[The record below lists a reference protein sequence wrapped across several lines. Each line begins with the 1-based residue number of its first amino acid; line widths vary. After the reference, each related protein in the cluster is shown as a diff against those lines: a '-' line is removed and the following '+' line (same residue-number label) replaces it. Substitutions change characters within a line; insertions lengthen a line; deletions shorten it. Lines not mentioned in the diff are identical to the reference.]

1 MLKNIKNFKKHRR
14 KSRPKVSQT
23 HSQEEESLLKSDAQE
38 KEPSYRKKRFWVVYA
53 AIFFSVFYLVRNV
66 TNWQIIQ
73 TDEMVKKADEK
84 SLYTQIL
91 PSTRAKILDRNH
103 RLLAVSQPLYN
114 VYFDPRYYFDSRLQR
129 SASIIRLLADETGVN
144 KADIDKE
151 ISRYIRGK
159 NNRNNDEAKSFA
171 LYQFNAKSL
180 DEVDSKEYWDLLHN
194 LTGISREKLYQVRT
208 NPASEFV
215 RLEREIAGE
224 HRALWRF
231 IADEADVPY
240 NELMA
245 RVYSNAQRQH
255 LIIKDNL
262 SYEVAS
268 NIIGL
273 SSRKSAPSLVSLN
286 EKNTLPVTIVG
297 LRMEKKFRRFYPLAE
312 KSAQLVGFLDHSGK
326 AVEGIERYFNE
337 QLLGKNGKERYRKD
351 KKGQVIELLEMMP
364 AQDAPDIVLSIDEEL
379 QSIAYEELKKAV
391 IMHKAKGGAAVM
403 ISVATGEVLVMA
415 NFALSAKDRERLNKI
430 QAPKNS
436 KEFEQFIKKHN
447 FETFN
452 PNNSNT
458 YKVGLARNSAIYD
471 VFEPGSTVKPF
482 VMLQAL
488 KNNVV
493 SLNSV
498 LSIPGYFAVDGKQIK
513 DPIPKPELGL
523 REALKYSSNIFVSTL
538 SLQMP
543 STTLPELYTRLGF
556 GESTGL
562 GMGEAKG
569 FNGLPKQ
576 RMARIDQ
583 ANLSFGYGLNVTPL
597 QLARAYAALGAYG
610 YLRPVSLLKVT
621 PPVLG
626 EQLFSERYAREI
638 LHMMESVTEK
648 GGTGTRAK
656 VDGYRVAVKTGT
668 ATKYIEKVGYGNDNI
683 AFIAGIAPLSNPR
696 YSLVVMIDEPSWQNE
711 RSGGV
716 VSGPVFAQIMEK
728 TLKSQNIMPDGLE
741 HAVE

>member
-14 KSRPKVSQT
+14 KPRQKVSQT
-23 HSQEEESLLKSDAQE
+23 HSQEEESLLKSDAQG

-53 AIFFSVFYLVRNV
+53 AIFFSVYYLVRNV
-66 TNWQIIQ
+66 TNWQLIQ

-84 SLYTQIL
+84 SLYTQTL
-91 PSTRAKILDRNH
+91 PTTRAKILDRNH

-129 SASIIRLLADETGVN
+129 SASIIRLLAAETGVD
-144 KADIDKE
+144 KSTIDKE
-151 ISRYIRGK
+151 ISNYIRGK
-159 NNRNNDEAKSFA
+159 NSRDNDQIKSA
-171 LYQFNAKSL
+171 GLYQFNAKHL
-180 DEVDSKEYWDLLHN
+180 ENVDSNEYWDLLHN

-224 HRALWRF
+224 HRVLWDF
-231 IADEADVPY
+231 IANEADISY
-240 NELMA
+240 DELMT
-245 RVYSNAQRQH
+245 RVYSNAQRQY
-255 LIIKDNL
+255 LVIKDNL
-262 SYEVAS
+262 SFDVAEK
-268 NIIGL
+268 IISL
-273 SSRKSAPSLVSLN
+273 SSRTSAPSVVSLN
-286 EKNTLPVTIVG
+286 EKNTLAVTIVG
-297 LRMEKKFRRFYPLAE
+297 LRMEKQFRRFYPLAE
-312 KSAQLVGFLDHSGK
+312 KSAQLIGFLNRESKG
-326 AVEGIERYFNE
+326 VEGIERYFNA
-337 QLLGKNGKERYRKD
+337 QLLGKNGRERYRKD
-351 KKGQVIELLEMMP
+351 KKGNAIELLEVLP

-391 IMHKAKGGAAVM
+391 IMNKAKGGSAVM
-403 ISVATGEVLVMA
+403 IDVGTGEILVMA
-415 NFALSAKDRERLNKI
+415 NFALSSKDRERLNKI

-436 KEFEQFIKKHN
+436 KEFEQFIKKHS

-452 PNNSNT
+452 PNNSSS
-458 YKVGLARNSAIYD
+458 YKVELARNSAIYD

-513 DPIPKPELGL
+513 DPSPRTELGL
-523 REALKYSSNIFVSTL
+523 RDGLKYSSNILVSML

-569 FNGLPKQ
+569 SNGLPKQ

-583 ANLSFGYGLNVTPL
+583 ANLSFGYGLSVTPL

-610 YLRPVSLLKVT
+610 YLRPVSLLKAT

-626 EQLFSERYAREI
+626 EQLFSERHAREI

-648 GGTGTRAK
+648 GGTGTRAR

-668 ATKYIEKVGYGNDNI
+668 ATKYIEKVGYGSDNI
-683 AFIAGIAPLSNPR
+683 AYIAGVAPLSNPR

-741 HAVE
+741 RVVE